1 MPQLFLG
8 GSDMNLTRLAGQA
21 AGDAGC
27 EGPSRHTLE
36 HGQSSVR
43 KTIVSH
49 SIPTH
54 TTTTTTLPPASH
66 P

>member
-1 MPQLFLG
+1 
-8 GSDMNLTRLAGQA
+8 MNLTRLAGQA